1 MLSELVCSAEIAQRS
16 TGPAGIHESSMLRE
30 KQKWIS
36 LSGRISKFVW
46 IV

>member
-1 MLSELVCSAEIAQRS
+1 MLCELVRSAEIAQRS

-30 KQKWIS
+30 KQRRIS
-36 LSGRISKFVW
+36 LSGRISKLVW